1 MNTVEAIR
9 TRRSI
14 RQYTEKEISPD
25 LIKELLQ
32 AAMSA
37 PSAGNGQP
45 WQFIVVDDRSM
56 LDQVPSVSPYAAMC
70 KQAKL
75 AILVCGDTTKEKY
88 PGLLVQDC
96 SAAIMCMLLAAHEKG
111 LGAVWTGAHPMQDR
125 VIGLKKLFG
134 LPENV
139 IPLGLVVIGHPAKTV
154 PPQDRYQEDRVHHN
168 KW

>member
-1 MNTVEAIR
+1 MNTLEAIR

-14 RQYTEKEISPD
+14 RQYTDEAVPQETVKA
-25 LIKELLQ
+25 LLR

-45 WQFIVVDDRSM
+45 WQFVVVDDRAM
-56 LDQVPSVSPYAAMC
+56 LDQIPSVSPYAAMC
-70 KQAKL
+70 KHAKL

-88 PGLLVQDC
+88 LGFWVQDC
-96 SAAIMCMLLAAHEKG
+96 SAAIMCMLLAAHEMG
-111 LGAVWTGAHPMQDR
+111 LGAVWTGAHPMPDR
-125 VIGLKKLFG
+125 VAGLKRLLG
-134 LPENV
+134 LPESV

-154 PPQDRYQEDRVHHN
+154 PPQDRFQEERVHHN

>member
-1 MNTVEAIR
+1 MNTIEAIR

-14 RQYTEKEISPD
+14 RQYTEKDVSPE

-37 PSAGNGQP
+37 PSAGNEQP
-45 WQFIVVDDRSM
+45 WQFVVVNDRNV
-56 LDQVPSVSPYAAMC
+56 LDQIPSVSPHAAMC

-88 PGLLVQDC
+88 PGFWVQDC

-111 LGAVWTGAHPMQDR
+111 LGAVWTGAHPVQDR
-125 VIGLKKLFG
+125 VNGLKKLFD
-134 LPENV
+134 LPKNV
-139 IPLGLVVIGHPAKTV
+139 IPLGLVVIGHPEKTV
-154 PPQDRYQEDRVHHN
+154 PLKDRYQEDRVHHN

>member
-1 MNTVEAIR
+1 MNTLEAIR

-14 RQYTEKEISPD
+14 RQYTDEAVPQET
-25 LIKELLQ
+25 IKALLR

-45 WQFIVVDDRSM
+45 WQFVVVDERAM
-56 LDQVPSVSPYAAMC
+56 LDQIPSVSPYAAMC

-88 PGLLVQDC
+88 PGFWVQDC
-96 SAAIMCMLLAAHEKG
+96 SAAIMCMLLAAHEMG
-111 LGAVWTGAHPMQDR
+111 LGAVWTGAHPMPDR
-125 VIGLKKLFG
+125 VAGLKRLLG
-134 LPENV
+134 LPESV
-139 IPLGLVVIGHPAKTV
+139 IPLGLVVIGHPSKTM
-154 PPQDRYQEDRVHHN
+154 PPQDRFQEERVHHN

>member
-1 MNTVEAIR
+1 MNTIEAIR

-14 RQYTEKEISPD
+14 RHYTEKDISPE
-25 LIKELLQ
+25 LITELLQ
-32 AAMSA
+32 ATMSA

-45 WQFIVVDDRSM
+45 WQFVVVDDRSM
-56 LDQVPSVSPYAAMC
+56 LDQVPGISPYAAMC

-88 PGLLVQDC
+88 PGFWVQDC

-111 LGAVWTGAHPMQDR
+111 LGAVWTGAHPMPDR
-125 VIGLKKLFG
+125 VIGLRRLFG

-139 IPLGLVVIGHPAKTV
+139 IPLGLVVIGYPSRTV
-154 PPQDRYQEDRVHHN
+154 PPQDRYQADRVHHN